1 MRNQILLFSLL
12 LTITSCTEYLLY
24 YQTYTV
30 ESELEQ
36 NEGSLKYENEDCALY
51 YNLWAEYGNPGFVM
65 ENKTDSDLFV
75 LMDRSFYIHNG
86 VAYDYYANREI
97 TESYTSTYE
106 ESISIDGKAIYP
118 YYSFFNPIDATKKVG
133 YGTNHVSS
141 ITVK

>member
-97 TESYTSTYE
+97 TESF
-106 ESISIDGKAIYP
+106 ILRHMKR
-118 YYSFFNPIDATKKVG
+118 V
-133 YGTNHVSS
+133 
-141 ITVK
+141 

>member
-65 ENKTDSDLFV
+65 ENKT
-75 LMDRSFYIHNG
+75 
-86 VAYDYYANREI
+86 VAIYR
-97 TESYTSTYE
+97 
-106 ESISIDGKAIYP
+106 IDGQVVLY
-118 YYSFFNPIDATKKVG
+118 TQWCG
-133 YGTNHVSS
+133 L
-141 ITVK
+141 

>member
-51 YNLWAEYGNPGFVM
+51 YNLWAE
-65 ENKTDSDLFV
+65 
-75 LMDRSFYIHNG
+75 
-86 VAYDYYANREI
+86 
-97 TESYTSTYE
+97 
-106 ESISIDGKAIYP
+106 
-118 YYSFFNPIDATKKVG
+118 
-133 YGTNHVSS
+133 
-141 ITVK
+141 